1 MKFPLPPG
9 AALVACALAA
19 CVLTRPVHAQ
29 NTTAA
34 AQLATQAYD
43 LPAAPLADTLSRI
56 SLQSGK
62 PISAG
67 AELVAGKQAAP
78 VRGVLNAE
86 AAARQALT
94 GTGLE
99 LVVTRSGVLSV
110 RPLPAVSAVTALEP
124 VVVTANGVIPP
135 SEGTGSYTMP
145 ESSSAT
151 RMRLTMRETPQS
163 VSVITR
169 QQMDDQGIVSVAGA
183 LEQTPGITVVQ
194 DNSEGYSFYSRGF
207 QLQNFQFDG
216 LPSLSSDGGN
226 VRDNY
231 SITNTVIYDR
241 IEILKGATGLVN
253 GAGYPSG
260 VVNFIRK
267 RPTQEF
273 QGSLSAGA
281 GSWDRYRSEVD
292 LGGPL
297 TENGKIRGRVVGAA
311 ETRGSY
317 MDYASGKEYVGYGI
331 LEADL
336 TPRTKASIGVDYQQN
351 KNDGTSNTHL
361 PAFFSDGSQVRF
373 SRSTNPADKWAWR
386 DQDTTRVFADI
397 DHQFDSGW
405 RVKLAAAHRNYRS
418 RELISGMS
426 SALIDV
432 DTHSIDHGFYTGGAA
447 RFNTDSRENT
457 IDFQASGPY
466 TLFGRQHE
474 LVLGYNAARTHS
486 QSNRYDGNT
495 DSLIDDAFNWNNNAA
510 EPDMYEWWLTHNIL
524 VNQKILYGATV
535 LRPTDRLGV
544 ILGGRWTDYEW
555 SLDGSLGNGRTSHY
569 ATTVDNKFIPYAG
582 ITYDLDRHH
591 TVYASYTDVFKPQ
604 AYNFDANDRQLDPLT
619 GKSYEIG
626 AKGEYLNGRL
636 NASIALF
643 QLKQDNVA
651 ELDPSGASTPSGGT
665 AYIAIPGVTTRGVE
679 LEVSGEVMPGWQVN
693 AGYTYSRSRDR
704 DGKRVSTTQPEH
716 LFKLAT
722 AYRLP
727 GDWHRLTVGANMLWQ
742 SNTYFSQDI
751 GDNNHRFTQDAF
763 GVLGLMAGY
772 DFTKDLRLTVNL
784 NNVLDKHYYSGMGSY
799 NSVFYGAPRNVYAQL
814 RYKF

>member
-9 AALVACALAA
+9 AALVACALSA

-29 NTTAA
+29 NTPAA
-34 AQLATQAYD
+34 AQQAALAYD

-78 VRGVLNAE
+78 VRGVLSAE
-86 AAARQALT
+86 AAARQALA

-110 RPLPAVSAVTALEP
+110 RPLPAASAVTALEP
-124 VVVTANGVIPP
+124 VVVSANGVIPP

-281 GSWDRYRSEVD
+281 GSWDRYRSELD

-297 TENGKIRGRVVGAA
+297 SENGKIRGRVVGAA

-317 MDYASGKEYVGYGI
+317 MDYASGKEYVG
-331 LEADL
+331 
-336 TPRTKASIGVDYQQN
+336 
-351 KNDGTSNTHL
+351 
-361 PAFFSDGSQVRF
+361 
-373 SRSTNPADKWAWR
+373 
-386 DQDTTRVFADI
+386 
-397 DHQFDSGW
+397 
-405 RVKLAAAHRNYRS
+405 
-418 RELISGMS
+418 
-426 SALIDV
+426 
-432 DTHSIDHGFYTGGAA
+432 
-447 RFNTDSRENT
+447 
-457 IDFQASGPY
+457 
-466 TLFGRQHE
+466 
-474 LVLGYNAARTHS
+474 
-486 QSNRYDGNT
+486 
-495 DSLIDDAFNWNNNAA
+495 
-510 EPDMYEWWLTHNIL
+510 
-524 VNQKILYGATV
+524 
-535 LRPTDRLGV
+535 
-544 ILGGRWTDYEW
+544 
-555 SLDGSLGNGRTSHY
+555 
-569 ATTVDNKFIPYAG
+569 
-582 ITYDLDRHH
+582 
-591 TVYASYTDVFKPQ
+591 
-604 AYNFDANDRQLDPLT
+604 
-619 GKSYEIG
+619 
-626 AKGEYLNGRL
+626 
-636 NASIALF
+636 
-643 QLKQDNVA
+643 
-651 ELDPSGASTPSGGT
+651 
-665 AYIAIPGVTTRGVE
+665 
-679 LEVSGEVMPGWQVN
+679 
-693 AGYTYSRSRDR
+693 
-704 DGKRVSTTQPEH
+704 
-716 LFKLAT
+716 
-722 AYRLP
+722 
-727 GDWHRLTVGANMLWQ
+727 
-742 SNTYFSQDI
+742 
-751 GDNNHRFTQDAF
+751 
-763 GVLGLMAGY
+763 
-772 DFTKDLRLTVNL
+772 
-784 NNVLDKHYYSGMGSY
+784 
-799 NSVFYGAPRNVYAQL
+799 
-814 RYKF
+814 

>member
-9 AALVACALAA
+9 AALVACALSA
-19 CVLTRPVHAQ
+19 CVLARPVHAQ
-29 NTTAA
+29 DTPAA
-34 AQLATQAYD
+34 TPHAAVPYD
-43 LPAAPLADTLSRI
+43 LPAASLADTLSRI
-56 SLQSGK
+56 SLQSGQ

-78 VRGVLNAE
+78 VRGVLSAE
-86 AAARQALT
+86 AAARQALM

-99 LVVTRSGVLSV
+99 IVVTRSGVLTV
-110 RPLPAVSAVTALEP
+110 RPLPAAGAVTALEP
-124 VVVTANGVIPP
+124 VVVTAGGLIPP

-145 ESSSAT
+145 ESASAT

-194 DNSEGYSFYSRGF
+194 DNTEGYSFYSRGF

-273 QGSLSAGA
+273 QGSVSAGA

-292 LGGPL
+292 LSGPL
-297 TENGKIRGRVVGAA
+297 SANGKIRGRAVGAA
-311 ETRGSY
+311 ETRGSF

-336 TPRTKASIGVDYQQN
+336 SERTKASIGVDYQQN
-351 KNDGTSNTHL
+351 RNDGTSNTHL
-361 PAFFSDGSQVRF
+361 PSLFSDGSQATF

-386 DQDTTRVFADI
+386 NQETTRVFADI
-397 DHQFDSGW
+397 EHQLNNGW
-405 RVKLAAAHRNYRS
+405 RFKLAVAHRNYGS

-432 DTHSIDHGFYTGGAA
+432 DTHSVDHGFYTGGAS

-457 IDFQASGPY
+457 VDFQASGPY

-486 QSNRYDGNT
+486 QSNRYDGDT
-495 DSLIDDAFNWNNNAA
+495 DPLIDDAFNWRNDAT
-510 EPDMYEWWLTHNIL
+510 EPGAYEWWLTHNVL

-535 LRPTDRLGV
+535 LRPADRLAF
-544 ILGGRWTDYEW
+544 ILGGRLTDYSW
-555 SLDGSLGNGRTSHY
+555 SLDGRLGNGRSSHY
-569 ATTVDNKFIPYAG
+569 ATRVNDKFIPYAG
-582 ITYDLDRHH
+582 ITYDLDRWH
-591 TVYASYTDVFKPQ
+591 TAYASYTDVFKPQ

-626 AKGEYLNGRL
+626 AKGEYLEGRL

-651 ELDPSGASTPSGGT
+651 EPDPSGASTPTGGA

-679 LEVSGEVMPGWQVN
+679 LEVSGEVMPGWQIN

-704 DGKRVSTTQPEH
+704 DGKRVSATQPEH

-722 AYRLP
+722 AYRMP
-727 GDWHRLTVGANMLWQ
+727 GDWHRLTVGANLHWQ
-742 SNTYFSQDI
+742 SNTYFSQEIDAH
-751 GDNNHRFTQDAF
+751 DHRFTQEAF

-772 DFTKDLRLTVNL
+772 DFSKDLRLTVNL